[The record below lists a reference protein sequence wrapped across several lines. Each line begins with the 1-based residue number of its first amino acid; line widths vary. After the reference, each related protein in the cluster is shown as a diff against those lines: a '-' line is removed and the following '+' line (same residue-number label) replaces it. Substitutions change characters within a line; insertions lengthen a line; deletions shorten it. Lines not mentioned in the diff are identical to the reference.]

1 MVSGKYSALSGAVA
15 REQAMA
21 TISNNLANV
30 TTSGFKKDR
39 VSFEAIL
46 RGRQQVGDA
55 KGINF
60 TRIGRIG
67 TDFSPGA
74 IRQTG
79 NPLDLAIEGEGFF
92 MVRDQNTTY
101 LTRQGHFLVDQEGF
115 IKTPAGHNLLDDGG
129 GPVQISEYSG
139 KSVIIDNDGN
149 ISVDGVVESRAQVYM
164 VDDPEQLKKAGNS
177 LFTFENTTPVP
188 ATGSRVVQGHL
199 ELSNVNM
206 MEEMVL
212 MMNTLRKYEAYHKAM
227 KSYST
232 LGEKQSEL
240 GTVA

>member
-15 REQAMA
+15 REQAMS

-30 TTSGFKKDR
+30 STSGFRKDR
-39 VSFEAIL
+39 VSFESLL
-46 RGRQQVGDA
+46 RGRQQVNEA

-60 TRIGRIG
+60 TRIRKIG
-67 TDFSPGA
+67 TDFTPGPM
-74 IRQTG
+74 RQTD
-79 NPLDLAIEGEGFF
+79 NPLDLAIDGKGFF
-92 MVRDQNTTY
+92 MVQDQTTSY
-101 LTRQGHFLVDQEGF
+101 LTRQGHFIVDQDGF

-129 GPVQISEYSG
+129 GPVQISGYSG
-139 KSVIIDNDGN
+139 KSIIIDNNGN
-149 ISVDGVVESRAQVYM
+149 ISVDGTVESRVQIYT
-164 VDDPEQLKKAGNS
+164 VDDPDQLKKAGHS
-177 LFTFENTTPVP
+177 LFTFDGAIPVP
-188 ATGSRVVQGHL
+188 DPESRVVQGHL

-212 MMNTLRKYEAYHKAM
+212 MINTLRKYEAYHKAM
-227 KSYST
+227 KSYSK